1 MGDSSSNSARAEMQS
16 LVLQPFP
23 RYGSPVKEGYEIQT
37 IRVPPLNGLS
47 REQKLAYA
55 VYHAEQ
61 HEQSMKDKI
70 RQTALCAQEYAN
82 GEAGPVAFHQNK
94 RQEPRAED
102 LRAAIRVGW
111 KSHNAKPVVRTSRRS
126 QPVFGLPPS
135 NEHVGIAK
143 RAIEELDSYDAH
155 FQPTLNAI
163 QQAPD
168 NRNTGHFPGSI
179 GVPTPIA
186 RAFPPPYQV
195 EREVNYDASRDPRV
209 REPRALS

>member
-1 MGDSSSNSARAEMQS
+1 MGDSSSNSAHAEMQS

-23 RYGSPVKEGYEIQT
+23 RYGSPFKEGYEIQA

-55 VYHAEQ
+55 VYHVEQ

-82 GEAGPVAFHQNK
+82 GEAGPVAFPQNK
-94 RQEPRAED
+94 RQEPRVED
-102 LRAAIRVGW
+102 LRAAMRVGW
-111 KSHNAKPVVRTSRRS
+111 KSHKAKPVTDVRITN
-126 QPVFGLPPS
+126 L
-135 NEHVGIAK
+135 
-143 RAIEELDSYDAH
+143 AIEELDSYDAH

-168 NRNTGHFPGSI
+168 NRNTGHFSGPI
-179 GVPTPIA
+179 GVSTPIA
-186 RAFPPPYQV
+186 RAFPPSYQV
-195 EREVNYDASRDPRV
+195 ERDVNYDASRDPRV

>member
-1 MGDSSSNSARAEMQS
+1 MRITN
-16 LVLQPFP
+16 L
-23 RYGSPVKEGYEIQT
+23 
-37 IRVPPLNGLS
+37 
-47 REQKLAYA
+47 
-55 VYHAEQ
+55 
-61 HEQSMKDKI
+61 
-70 RQTALCAQEYAN
+70 
-82 GEAGPVAFHQNK
+82 
-94 RQEPRAED
+94 
-102 LRAAIRVGW
+102 
-111 KSHNAKPVVRTSRRS
+111 
-126 QPVFGLPPS
+126 
-135 NEHVGIAK
+135 
-143 RAIEELDSYDAH
+143 AIEELDSYDAH